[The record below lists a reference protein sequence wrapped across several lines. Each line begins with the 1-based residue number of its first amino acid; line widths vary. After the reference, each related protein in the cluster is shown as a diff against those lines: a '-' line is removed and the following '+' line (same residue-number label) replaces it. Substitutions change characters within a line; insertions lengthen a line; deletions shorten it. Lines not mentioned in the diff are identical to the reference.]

1 MLDMTDWQNKK
12 YQTRDGHSVRILC
25 VDARQ
30 EYSIVGLVEEGGR
43 DVIEAWRSNGSYM
56 NSTLA
61 SRDLINAKI
70 KKEGWIN
77 IYRGGLLEPVVQN
90 TKEDADRTDSM
101 NRVAC
106 IRVACIRIEWEE

>member
-1 MLDMTDWQNKK
+1 MFNLTDWQNKK

-56 NSTLA
+56 NSALA

-77 IYRGGLLEPVVQN
+77 ISRGGLLGAFVQN
-90 TKEDADRTDSM
+90 TQEDADMTASM
-101 NRVAC
+101 N
-106 IRVACIRIEWEE
+106 RVACIRIEWEE